1 MKNKFDKSLFNVT
14 TSGGTLNLFKLT
26 LPLLFESVML
36 YMLGTVNTAVL
47 SGYSENSVAAVG
59 AANRLIMIVTFL
71 PSVISYGTTVVLSN
85 FIGAEKKRQAGKTTT
100 SALVL
105 TFIFS
110 VILVPILMFFSKN
123 ILGLL
128 NIKGTILAEA
138 DIYFRIRV
146 LFSIFGSLSGVL
158 LAILRSYGYPTL
170 TVVSGL
176 ATNVVNLLLNIY
188 VIYFSKYSPVTGVEG
203 VGYACIVGQIVGLII
218 AIIGVRKKRIPF
230 LVPRKNFLNYIGKIL
245 KIGIPSGVSS
255 ISFSLTQMVSTSFV
269 ALIGVYAL
277 SAQVYFSNI
286 LCYAYLFS
294 VSLGNANALLIG
306 RLFGAR
312 KYDHADKLNNQLIKI
327 TTLINFTV
335 SMLIIILRKPILSCF
350 TTNEKIIELA
360 LIIFIIDLFVEQAR
374 AISQVYEYALRAAG
388 DVYFSFAILVVSC
401 WVFGIGLSYVL
412 AIPCGLGLIGCWIGL
427 LADETTRAVVTYFR
441 WKSGRWKK

>member
-14 TSGGTLNLFKLT
+14 TSSGTLNLFKLT

-176 ATNVVNLLLNIY
+176 ATNVVHLLLNIY

-245 KIGIPSGVSS
+245 KIGILSRGSS
-255 ISFSLTQMVSTSFV
+255 ISFSLT
-269 ALIGVYAL
+269 
-277 SAQVYFSNI
+277 
-286 LCYAYLFS
+286 
-294 VSLGNANALLIG
+294 
-306 RLFGAR
+306 
-312 KYDHADKLNNQLIKI
+312 
-327 TTLINFTV
+327 
-335 SMLIIILRKPILSCF
+335 
-350 TTNEKIIELA
+350 
-360 LIIFIIDLFVEQAR
+360 
-374 AISQVYEYALRAAG
+374 
-388 DVYFSFAILVVSC
+388 
-401 WVFGIGLSYVL
+401 
-412 AIPCGLGLIGCWIGL
+412 
-427 LADETTRAVVTYFR
+427 
-441 WKSGRWKK
+441 

>member
-1 MKNKFDKSLFNVT
+1 
-14 TSGGTLNLFKLT
+14 
-26 LPLLFESVML
+26 
-36 YMLGTVNTAVL
+36 MLGTVNTAVL

-71 PSVISYGTTVVLSN
+71 PTVISYGTTVVLSN

-100 SALVL
+100 SALIL

-188 VIYFSKYSPVTGVEG
+188 VIYFPEYSPVTGVEG
-203 VGYACIVGQIVGLII
+203 VSYACIVGQIVGLLI

-230 LVPRKNFLNYIGKIL
+230 LVPRKSFMQYIGKIL

-294 VSLGNANALLIG
+294 VSLGNANALLVG

-312 KYDHADKLNNQLIKI
+312 KYDHADKLNNQLIRI
-327 TTLINFTV
+327 TTVINFTV

-360 LIIFIIDLFVEQAR
+360 LTIFIIDLFVEQAR

-412 AIPCGLGLIGCWIGL
+412 AIPCGLGLVGCWIGL

-441 WKSGRWKK
+441 WRSGRWKK